1 MKISHEVPLSLLA
14 ASRDFNDYDYAL
26 VHLFEENAKYY
37 DFYKESLDLG
47 RTVILDNSVFELETA
62 FDPDRFAF
70 WINKLQPTEYII
82 PDVLDNANQTIQN
95 VKDWVSNYDVPGKKI
110 GVVQGSTFEEAI
122 YCYNMIAPLVD
133 KIAISFNCKFY
144 ETRYHNFYKD
154 GDPIILDYDLHGAP
168 ITILTQYVTKQRH
181 LLSEWMC
188 GRVSFLQHLVEL
200 GYTKPVH
207 LLGCSLPQEFKAYTG
222 SEYSFIDS
230 VDTSN
235 PIVHA
240 INDIKYLPDYGLT
253 DKVSTKLIDY
263 LYQDVAVS
271 DDMMYNIEQFRSYC
285 NEVQA

>member
-1 MKISHEVPLSLLA
+1 MKISHEVPLSLLE

-26 VHLFEENAKYY
+26 VHLFEENTKYY
-37 DFYKESLDLG
+37 DFFKTSLDLG

-82 PDVLDNANQTIQN
+82 PDVLDDARQTIQN
-95 VKDWVSNYDVPGKKI
+95 VKDWISNYDVPGKKI
-110 GVVQGSTFEEAI
+110 GVVQGSTVEEAI
-122 YCYNMIAPLVD
+122 DCYHAIAPLVD

-144 ETRYHNFYKD
+144 EQMYHTFYKD
-154 GDPIILDYDLHGAP
+154 EHPVILDYDASGAP
-168 ITILTQYVTKQRH
+168 ITILTQYETKQQH

-188 GRVSFLQHLVEL
+188 GRISFVSKLAQL
-200 GYTKPVH
+200 GNIKPVH

-240 INDIKYLPDYGLT
+240 INDIKYLYDYGLT
-253 DKVSTKLIDY
+253 NKVSTKLIDY

-271 DDMMYNIEQFRSYC
+271 DNMMYNVEQFRSYC